1 MDAISEW
8 PKFMTVINNNVKKS
22 VTRNVVME
30 IIKDLDLLNDNE
42 LKKTLITEYF
52 AADKFKDSH
61 HYKSSE
67 MYDSDFYAMALLKI
81 LTSEDQVAS
90 HRIELDLWK

>member
-22 VTRNVVME
+22 VVRNVVME
-30 IIKDLDLLNDNE
+30 IIKALDATVGNDE
-42 LKKTLITEYF
+42 KKAYIMDYF
-52 AADKFKDSH
+52 AAETFKDSH
-61 HYKSSE
+61 HYKASD
-67 MYDSDFYAMALLKI
+67 MYDSSFYAMALLKI